1 MSAVKEIDFYYVERP
16 QGYNEY
22 MLFPKYD
29 NMPPTAYHGSKKLM
43 NKLHKDINVILNK
56 KYIESGSPTL
66 FLKDSCPTKFRG
78 SN

>member
-1 MSAVKEIDFYYVERP
+1 MSVSKQIDFYYVECP
-16 QGYNEY
+16 QGHNEY

-29 NMPPTAYHGSKKLM
+29 NMPPKAYHGSKKLM
-43 NKLHKDINVILNK
+43 NELHVDINVILNK

-66 FLKDSCPTKFRG
+66 FFKDSCPMEFRG